1 MGNFGLFGIKHKN
14 WFQKFT
20 EFLWSATVNL
30 QNIKISGSY
39 FRKLWCASVV
49 YASPC
54 SPHALC
60 SQRFWQSL
68 RSRTQYMCE
77 SSIYPWFMCVM
88 LLQPPPHGD
97 HYTNCWHGTSCSY
110 CIIIHWRLADLCFTI
125 SPSNLN
131 WIVNCFP
138 LFRHTARTILRNK
151 HILHKMRSHMM
162 NFVKR
167 LSEQVFHIT
176 ENNLAV
182 SNHWMTLH
190 CLLTCETRCT
200 RPNCNNL

>member
-1 MGNFGLFGIKHKN
+1 MYMLPMLSALKGFHKAWDLELNTCVSLLSTRDSCVTCYCNHHFTTGGLLTWNF
-14 WFQKFT
+14 
-20 EFLWSATVNL
+20 
-30 QNIKISGSY
+30 
-39 FRKLWCASVV
+39 
-49 YASPC
+49 
-54 SPHALC
+54 
-60 SQRFWQSL
+60 
-68 RSRTQYMCE
+68 
-77 SSIYPWFMCVM
+77 
-88 LLQPPPHGD
+88 LLLLHN
-97 HYTNCWHGTSCSY
+97 YS
-110 CIIIHWRLADLCFTI
+110 LADLCFTI

-151 HILHKMRSHMM
+151 LILHKTRSHMM
-162 NFVKR
+162 NLVKR
-167 LSEQVFHIT
+167 HSEQVFHIT